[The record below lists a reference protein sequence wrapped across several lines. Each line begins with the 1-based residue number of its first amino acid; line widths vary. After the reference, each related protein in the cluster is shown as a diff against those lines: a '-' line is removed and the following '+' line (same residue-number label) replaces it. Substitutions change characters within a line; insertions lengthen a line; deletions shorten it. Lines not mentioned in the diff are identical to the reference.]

1 MANTEEVKPDTAAQD
16 AAADV
21 QNEPANAPT
30 TQPSAATVVAESAD
44 TSATQPSAATVDGTV
59 VDSEALIADLQNRL
73 AQAEAQV
80 AEYKDQW
87 MRAVAD
93 YRNFKRRTETERS
106 ELIRNAGAA
115 LILKLLPV
123 LDDFERAI
131 ANVPPEVAET
141 PWWQGTQLI
150 AQKLRTILESE
161 GVKPIEALGQDFN
174 PNLHEAVIYEEAE
187 GQEGKVIAEL
197 QRGYLL
203 HDRVIRPSMVKVGRG

>member
-1 MANTEEVKPDTAAQD
+1 MSDTEEVKPETTTE
-16 AAADV
+16 AAAPQSADKAV
-21 QNEPANAPT
+21 AETPDT
-30 TQPSAATVVAESAD
+30 TVEAAT
-44 TSATQPSAATVDGTV
+44 
-59 VDSEALIADLQNRL
+59 SEAADPAAVIADLQNRL
-73 AQAEAQV
+73 AQAEAQA

-93 YRNFKRRTETERS
+93 YRNFKRRTETERA
-106 ELIRNAGAA
+106 ELVRNAGAA

-131 ANVPPEVAET
+131 ANIPPDIAET

-161 GVKPIEALGQDFN
+161 GVKPIEALGQEFN
-174 PNLHEAVIYEEAE
+174 PNLHEAVIYEDAE

>member
-16 AAADV
+16 AAADAAADV
-21 QNEPANAPT
+21 PNEGVDAT
-30 TQPSAATVVAESAD
+30 TAQPSVATAD
-44 TSATQPSAATVDGTV
+44 GGV

-161 GVKPIEALGQDFN
+161 GVKPIDALGQDFD

>member
-1 MANTEEVKPDTAAQD
+1 MVNQEDVKPEMNVEQTTAAPAESATAGDQAIATD
-16 AAADV
+16 A
-21 QNEPANAPT
+21 APT
-30 TQPSAATVVAESAD
+30 TTDTPTDPAAV
-44 TSATQPSAATVDGTV
+44 
-59 VDSEALIADLQNRL
+59 IADLQQRL
-73 AQAEAQV
+73 ARAEAQA

-93 YRNFKRRTETERS
+93 YRNFKRRTETERA

-115 LILKLLPV
+115 IILKLLPV

-131 ANVPPEVAET
+131 ANVPPEIAET

-150 AQKLRTILESE
+150 AHKLRTMLESE
-161 GVKPIEALGQDFN
+161 GVKPIEALGQDFD
-174 PNLHEAVIYEEAE
+174 PNLHEAVIYEDAE

>member
-1 MANTEEVKPDTAAQD
+1 MPDTEEVKPETTTETAAPQSAD
-16 AAADV
+16 KAVVETPDTTVEAATSEAAD
-21 QNEPANAPT
+21 PAAI
-30 TQPSAATVVAESAD
+30 
-44 TSATQPSAATVDGTV
+44 
-59 VDSEALIADLQNRL
+59 IADLQNRL
-73 AQAEAQV
+73 VQAEAQA

-106 ELIRNAGAA
+106 ELVRNAGAA

-131 ANVPPEVAET
+131 ANIPPDIAET

-161 GVKPIEALGQDFN
+161 GVKPIEALGQEFN
-174 PNLHEAVIYEEAE
+174 PNLHEAVIYEDAE

>member
-1 MANTEEVKPDTAAQD
+1 MSNPEEVKPDTTTTTGDD
-16 AAADV
+16 AAA
-21 QNEPANAPT
+21 T
-30 TQPSAATVVAESAD
+30 TPDTATVETPD
-44 TSATQPSAATVDGTV
+44 DPAAV
-59 VDSEALIADLQNRL
+59 IADLQNRL
-73 AQAEAQV
+73 AQAEAQA

-93 YRNFKRRTETERS
+93 YRNFKRRTDTERA

-131 ANVPPEVAET
+131 ANIPPEIAST

-161 GVKPIEALGQDFN
+161 GVKPIEALGQDFD